1 MFESWVEEYFHFIGY
16 HSCPPVIH
24 RNCLGVMEI
33 FNAQKQSA
41 YAKSTHTKCR
51 DTIRSNHMQFRYLR
65 YRFASSNILPPIKRP
80 ISDSLF
86 DLRNEMLLEETRRS
100 TLIGGGY
107 YPIMFSISKDETVSI
122 KFQMEQSNCQ
132 MALSGTRIQMTRGSA
147 LSTNYC
153 PKTTSSKFCQS
164 RCIPNICHFWYATA
178 LSRLVKSTPKS
189 V

>member
-41 YAKSTHTKCR
+41 YAKSAHTKCR
-51 DTIRSNHMQFRYLR
+51 DIIRSNHMQFRYLR

-132 MALSGTRIQMTRGSA
+132 MALIGRKEAI
-147 LSTNYC
+147 
-153 PKTTSSKFCQS
+153 PKVSNHNFLDTIGKHIFSW
-164 RCIPNICHFWYATA
+164 N
-178 LSRLVKSTPKS
+178 
-189 V
+189 